1 MCLVKHSSLLSSE
14 PSVPRFNSVKLY
26 ESLSFTWNSGNMTD
40 TFCFFFTKVYI
51 MALQLRKNKINTLK
65 LTSPSHVKQHTP
77 HWYDKALQAPSRSAL
92 PCEIVKFRI
101 RSTLKEELLI
111 YNSK

>member
-1 MCLVKHSSLLSSE
+1 
-14 PSVPRFNSVKLY
+14 
-26 ESLSFTWNSGNMTD
+26 MTD